1 MFSEMK
7 AWEMGFLP
15 YWMKINIQKAP
26 KCFTKKR
33 PETAKKKPIGMD
45 DLFGAFLILGVGLGL
60 ATMAFFMENLI
71 SCYQRMA

>member
-1 MFSEMK
+1 
-7 AWEMGFLP
+7 
-15 YWMKINIQKAP
+15 MKINIQKAP

-60 ATMAFFMENLI
+60 ATMAFFMENLVLFP
-71 SCYQRMA
+71 RKHVLKT